1 MRHPLTGEPLAVKH
15 LELPPGS
22 MVSIPAHM
30 PHYVAPRERGAC
42 VRACRRVWMDGA
54 QHSATACRS
63 SIALCHDGPR

>member
-42 VRACRRVWMDGA
+42 VQACVDGWSTA
-54 QHSATACRS
+54 Q
-63 SIALCHDGPR
+63 CHCVPQQHRTVP